1 MKKYISILA
10 CSLLLANGAFSQL
23 QMTPGSQKMN
33 LAMYAI
39 KNLYVDKVD
48 ENKLVEEGLRAMV
61 KELDPHSAYMTAEE
75 MKEMNEP
82 LQGGFDGIGIS
93 FNMMND
99 TLFIIEV
106 ISGGPSEKVGLL
118 PGDRILL
125 VDKEPIAG
133 VKMSNREVMKRLK
146 GTKGTLVTVTVK
158 RRNNPEL
165 MDFKIIRDKIPI
177 YSLDAAFMV
186 DKKTGYIRLN
196 RFGATTPEEFRQAFG
211 ELKKQGMTQ
220 LVLDLESNGGG
231 YMNAAIEL
239 ADEFLPSKK
248 CIVYTEGLHSPR
260 QDNEATARG
269 CFENGRLVVLI
280 DEYTASASEILSG
293 AVQDWDRGV
302 VVGRRSFGKGLVQR
316 PIPLPDGSMLKLTIA
331 RYFTPSGRFIQKPYE
346 NAENYS
352 RDLIDRYNRGEMA
365 SADSIHFPDSLRTAT
380 LENHRTIYGG
390 GGIMPDVFI
399 PIDTAKYTPLHR
411 VLSNSGVMNRF
422 SMNYVDEHRAELGA
436 KYPNMD
442 AFVEQFQP
450 DQALT
455 NEFLQYAVKEKIKL
469 TAADSASDKSL
480 MMRQLKAYMA
490 RDLGKNAD
498 YFKVTWRDNET
509 LLKAVE
515 LINDKKSYNDLLL
528 RK

>member
-1 MKKYISILA
+1 MKKLLLCLA
-10 CSLLLANGAFSQL
+10 SSLLLANSAFSQF
-23 QMTPGSQKMN
+23 QMTPGTQKMG

-39 KNLYVDKVD
+39 KNLYVDNVD
-48 ENKLVEEGLRAMV
+48 ENMLVEEGLRAMV
-61 KELDPHSAYMTAEE
+61 KKLDPHSAYMTAEE

-99 TLFIIEV
+99 TLFVIEV

-133 VKMSNREVMKRLK
+133 VKMANRDVMKRLK
-146 GTKGTLVTVTVK
+146 GPKGTLVTVTVK
-158 RRNNPEL
+158 RRNIPEL
-165 MDFKIIRDKIPI
+165 LDFKIVRDKIPI
-177 YSLDAAFMV
+177 YSLDASFMV

-196 RFGATTPEEFRQAFG
+196 RFGATTADEFRQAFN

-220 LVLDLESNGGG
+220 LILDLESNGGG
-231 YMNAAIEL
+231 YMNAANEL
-239 ADEFLPSKK
+239 ADEFLPSNKS
-248 CIVYTEGLHSPR
+248 IVYTEGLHSPR
-260 QDNEATARG
+260 QDNEATSKG
-269 CFENGRLVVLI
+269 CFENGRLVIMI

-302 VVGRRSFGKGLVQR
+302 IVGRRSFGKGLVQR
-316 PIPLPDGSMLKLTIA
+316 PIPLPDGSMLKLTVA

-352 RDLIDRYNRGEMA
+352 RDLIDRYNRGEME
-365 SADSIHFPDSLRTAT
+365 SADSIHFPDSLRTET

-411 VLSNSGVMNRF
+411 LISNSGIMNRF
-422 SMNYVDEHRAELGA
+422 SMKYVDDHRAELNS
-436 KYPNMD
+436 KYPNID
-442 AFVEQFQP
+442 AFIDNFQP
-450 DQALT
+450 DQKMTDELLQFALKE
-455 NEFLQYAVKEKIKL
+455 NEKL
-469 TAADSASDKSL
+469 TFADTISNKSL

-498 YFKVTWRDNET
+498 YFKVTWKDNET
-509 LLKAVE
+509 LMKAIE
-515 LINDKKSYNDLLL
+515 IINDKKAYNDLLK